1 MRMIHPGSSYHYVL
15 TQYYKKILKHSWYI
29 SEGQHCPFD
38 VILVAFHLT
47 LERAFLILFDASERK
62 LDSARKRNERTV
74 VERRAKLKKK
84 AVRNSR
90 NYISIYFVQY
100 NIALT

>member
-1 MRMIHPGSSYHYVL
+1 MRMIHPGSSYHRAL
-15 TQYYKKILKHSWYI
+15 DKKILKDSWYI

-84 AVRNSR
+84 AVE
-90 NYISIYFVQY
+90 IL
-100 NIALT
+100 ATT

>member
-1 MRMIHPGSSYHYVL
+1 M
-15 TQYYKKILKHSWYI
+15 
-29 SEGQHCPFD
+29 SEGQHCLFD

-62 LDSARKRNERTV
+62 LDPARKRNERTV

-84 AVRNSR
+84 AVE
-90 NYISIYFVQY
+90 IL
-100 NIALT
+100 ATT

>member
-1 MRMIHPGSSYHYVL
+1 MRMIHPGSSYHRAL
-15 TQYYKKILKHSWYI
+15 DKKILKDSWYI

-47 LERAFLILFDASERK
+47 LERGAFLILFDASERK

-84 AVRNSR
+84 AVE
-90 NYISIYFVQY
+90 IL
-100 NIALT
+100 ATT

>member
-1 MRMIHPGSSYHYVL
+1 M
-15 TQYYKKILKHSWYI
+15 

-84 AVRNSR
+84 AVE
-90 NYISIYFVQY
+90 IL
-100 NIALT
+100 ATT

>member
-1 MRMIHPGSSYHYVL
+1 MRMIHPGSSYYHYVL

-38 VILVAFHLT
+38 VILVAFHLA

-62 LDSARKRNERTV
+62 LDSARKRNERTNG
-74 VERRAKLKKK
+74 RRTKGKTKKK
-84 AVRNSR
+84 AVE
-90 NYISIYFVQY
+90 IL
-100 NIALT
+100 ATT